1 MSKSP
6 SVKALLSYA
15 HENAQHARHVRA
27 LSDRLRQDGVEC
39 EIDQYHDAPLPGWPQ
54 WMSQQIFD
62 EERFVLVVACRSYA
76 RRWSLAEQH
85 GVGLGV
91 RYEGKLIRQVL
102 YSAEGL
108 NGRVIPVVM
117 AQNDNC
123 HIPPELRDTTRYDV
137 STDIDY
143 DRLLRRLIEQPVVAA
158 SAVGEPPTLLEEQP
172 ADLASVFYVLQKVA
186 APLPVEVLCKAG
198 GIVSATLRAAAES
211 VKPAPALFWDD
222 GDLLTTTYY
231 RPVHP
236 LPPSPAELLSRV
248 LDALLVYIDCH
259 GVHAATRDQIR
270 NVFALAEADAVR
282 PDVVARVFR
291 ITQKALKR
299 LGDKRLVWRA
309 AALSLAAAERDNR
322 SEQDAK
328 EEALTLIC
336 GRSWVRQRMNQFDE
350 AMTDAKRSLE
360 RGKTLKWHRNTAFCL
375 KCLGRLSRI
384 RAEAASD
391 GTERKDL
398 LAESERYLLEAI
410 EAFTRLD
417 EHDTEEEIGECHS
430 LFGRTLL
437 VAGRLKEAQEA
448 ATEAESRL
456 CDPAGKEYQDLQILR
471 GDLFAKSNPPLAES
485 FYSEVI
491 RQGVSAD
498 ARHSEIRAR
507 AFYARGLCRLA
518 QRHRPEARNDFDA
531 AAEVWTNLQDP
542 AVSLAKWGALTC
554 DDRLPIDLK
563 LLESEPPAVR
573 VRVIRNYREQL
584 KSVGE
589 RPARRMAPVERSY
602 VDRLVAEASRQLA
615 IEEIDWVSRIT
626 G

>member
-1 MSKSP
+1 M
-6 SVKALLSYA
+6 
-15 HENAQHARHVRA
+15 
-27 LSDRLRQDGVEC
+27 EC

-360 RGKTLKWHRNTAFCL
+360 RGKALKWHRNTAFCL
-375 KCLGRLSRI
+375 KCLGP
-384 RAEAASD
+384 AEQ
-391 GTERKDL
+391 
-398 LAESERYLLEAI
+398 
-410 EAFTRLD
+410 
-417 EHDTEEEIGECHS
+417 DTSGGC
-430 LFGRTLL
+430 F
-437 VAGRLKEAQEA
+437 
-448 ATEAESRL
+448 
-456 CDPAGKEYQDLQILR
+456 
-471 GDLFAKSNPPLAES
+471 
-485 FYSEVI
+485 
-491 RQGVSAD
+491 
-498 ARHSEIRAR
+498 
-507 AFYARGLCRLA
+507 
-518 QRHRPEARNDFDA
+518 
-531 AAEVWTNLQDP
+531 
-542 AVSLAKWGALTC
+542 
-554 DDRLPIDLK
+554 
-563 LLESEPPAVR
+563 
-573 VRVIRNYREQL
+573 
-584 KSVGE
+584 
-589 RPARRMAPVERSY
+589 
-602 VDRLVAEASRQLA
+602 
-615 IEEIDWVSRIT
+615 
-626 G
+626 